1 VCDRADVGP
10 VGVPVAG
17 DATTLGESSD
27 AALPR
32 AGGGVDSAQKQK
44 LLAIPDFIWLPMP
57 CEIRWLIPDPQP
69 DQLCPFIVETL
80 DSST

>member
-17 DATTLGESSD
+17 DATTTGELSD

-32 AGGGVDSAQKQK
+32 AGGGLQLAEKQNPAD
-44 LLAIPDFIWLPMP
+44 LDVVLTAWSS
-57 CEIRWLIPDPQP
+57 
-69 DQLCPFIVETL
+69 LCISEVWPLL
-80 DSST
+80 DSSI